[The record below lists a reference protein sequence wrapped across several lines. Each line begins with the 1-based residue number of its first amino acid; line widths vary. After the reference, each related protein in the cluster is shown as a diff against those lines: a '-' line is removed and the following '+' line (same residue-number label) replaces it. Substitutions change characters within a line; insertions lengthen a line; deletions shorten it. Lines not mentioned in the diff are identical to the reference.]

1 VAAIKG
7 SPMSHRALIRF
18 RILACLVLSLAVCLC
33 VSKREAQAAREREAA
48 LIVPATIFRSNMV
61 LQRDKALP
69 VWGTAL
75 PGKTLCVSFSGQRKY
90 VTVARDGAWKVE
102 LEPLAL
108 NSEGRNLTIAYDP
121 SLKAAGA
128 AVGPVALRNVLVGDV
143 WLCAGQ
149 SNMEFGCDM
158 MTNSDAELAG
168 VDFDKI
174 RLFLVEKSASIYPQ
188 KKLSSEGWRPATE
201 RNLRSGGWG
210 GFSAVAFAFARK
222 VYRETGV
229 PLGLIQSAYGSTKIS
244 AWMPRAD
251 IDESPAFQADRG
263 VLESVEAQYRE
274 ALKRNP
280 KAANPYAAIT
290 EKSDILPSTCFNSM
304 VSPFVP
310 LALKGV
316 LWYQGETDMG
326 SGRHYAEEMRAHI
339 ASWRRIF
346 LDESLP
352 YYYVALPPFE
362 YGRSEQ
368 LPEFN
373 EAQASCLDIPR
384 TGMATII
391 DLGDFADIHPRRK
404 VEVGERLARL
414 ALHDL
419 YGQTSLETSGP
430 QPGGIQREGGA
441 VRVSF
446 SHCAGGLVSKSP
458 EAVPGFELAGSDG
471 VFRPAEARIEGES
484 LVVSSASVP
493 RPLRLR
499 YAWTTNPTVDLYNK
513 AGLPALAFRG
523 KAKPAS
529 RATDFKHR

>member
-1 VAAIKG
+1 
-7 SPMSHRALIRF
+7 MSHRALIWLCV
-18 RILACLVLSLAVCLC
+18 LAYLVLSLSLAAYLSL
-33 VSKREAQAAREREAA
+33 SKREARLSRERETA
-48 LIVPATIFRSNMV
+48 LIAPATIFRSDMV
-61 LQRDKALP
+61 LQRGKPLP
-69 VWGTAL
+69 VWGRAL
-75 PGKTLCVSFSGQRKY
+75 PGKTLCVSFSGQKKFAA
-90 VTVARDGAWKVE
+90 VARDGTWRVE

-108 NSEGRNLTIAYDP
+108 SAEGRTLTIAYEP
-121 SLKAAGA
+121 ALTVEGA
-128 AVGPVALRNVLVGDV
+128 AIEPVALRNVLVGDV

-158 MTNSDAELAG
+158 MANADAELAG
-168 VDFDKI
+168 ADFDKI
-174 RLFLVEKSASIYPQ
+174 RIFLVEKAASIYPQ
-188 KKLSSEGWRPATE
+188 DKVNAEGWRPAAE
-201 RNLRSGGWG
+201 RNLRGGGWG

-251 IDESPAFQADRG
+251 IDESPVFQTERG
-263 VLESVEAQYRE
+263 ILERVDAHYRE
-274 ALKRNP
+274 ALKKNP

-304 VSPFVP
+304 VSPLVP
-310 LALKGV
+310 LALKGI

-326 SGRHYAEEMRAHI
+326 SGQRYAEEMRSHI
-339 ASWRRIF
+339 AAWRRLF

-362 YGRSEQ
+362 YGQSEQ

-373 EAQASCLDIPR
+373 EAQASCLDIPH

-391 DLGDFADIHPRRK
+391 DLGDFRDIHPRRK

-430 QPGGIQREGGA
+430 RPSGIRMERGRI
-441 VRVSF
+441 RVSF
-446 SHCAGGLVSKSP
+446 SHSAGGLVSKTP

-471 VFRPAEARIEGES
+471 VFRPAEARIEGQS

-493 RPLRLR
+493 RPLLLR

-513 AGLPALAFRG
+513 AGLPALAFRSDV
-523 KAKPAS
+523 KV
-529 RATDFKHR
+529 R